1 MGSPDRLTL
10 RAVPDLPLL
19 KPGDDLAALIA
30 EAMERAAMTPADGD
44 VLVVAQKAVSKAEG
58 RYVDL
63 ATVVPSPRAN
73 ALAKEVQQDPR
84 LVEVILSEATGV
96 VRRGPH
102 VLIVEHRLGYV
113 MANAGVDRS
122 NVAPTAG
129 AEPVI
134 LLPRDPDA
142 SAETL
147 RGSLA
152 AHFDK
157 RLAVIVNDSFGRA
170 WRNGTVGVA
179 LGAAGLET
187 LKDHRGRPDLYG
199 RSLRVSQS
207 AVADELAAAASLLM
221 GQADEGF
228 PVILVCGLGHSGVA
242 DTARPLLREPAQDLF
257 R

>member
-1 MGSPDRLTL
+1 MSSPDRLTL

-30 EAMERAAMTPADGD
+30 TAMERAAIAPADGD

-63 ATVVPSPRAN
+63 ATVVPSARASR
-73 ALAKEVQQDPR
+73 LAREVQQDPR
-84 LVEVILSEATGV
+84 MVEVILSEATCV
-96 VRRGPH
+96 VRHGPR

-122 NVAPTAG
+122 NVSPTAG

-142 SAETL
+142 TAESL

-152 AHFDK
+152 AHFGK

-179 LGAAGLET
+179 LGAAGLES
-187 LKDHRGRPDLYG
+187 LKDHRDRPDLYG
-199 RSLRVSQS
+199 RALRVSQS

-228 PVILVCGLGHSGVA
+228 PVILVSGLDHSGVA
-242 DTARPLLREPAQDLF
+242 DTARSLLRDRAQDLF